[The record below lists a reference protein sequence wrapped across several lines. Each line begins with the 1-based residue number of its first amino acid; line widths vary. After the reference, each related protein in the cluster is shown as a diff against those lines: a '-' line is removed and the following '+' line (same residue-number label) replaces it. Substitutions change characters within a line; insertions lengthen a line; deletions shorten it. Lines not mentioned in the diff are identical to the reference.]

1 MLNLATTHSSHDE
14 INRLK
19 RAFYLVLFF
28 TAILWCIKIVEI
40 FLNLNFGTLGVHPD
54 NFFGLMGVFTAP
66 LIHGSLEHLIA
77 NTPAIIILGTALI
90 YGYPRSCWIV
100 IPVIWI
106 GTELG
111 VWFTARPV
119 FHFGASG
126 LTYGSMFF
134 IFVVGIIR
142 KERQAIALSLLVFF
156 LYGTMIWGIF
166 PHQSGVSFESH
177 LWGAAMGILCAILL
191 HKRDPLPPIKRYDWE
206 IEEDD
211 DPVMREAWNQFPEKG
226 DFKDKD

>member
-1 MLNLATTHSSHDE
+1 MFNLPTTHSSTDE
-14 INRLK
+14 LNKLK
-19 RAFYLVLFF
+19 RAFYIVLFF
-28 TAILWCIKIVEI
+28 TAILWCIKVVEI
-40 FLNLNFGTLGVHPD
+40 LLNLNFGNLGVHP
-54 NFFGLMGVFTAP
+54 NTMSGLVGVFTAP
-66 LIHGSLEHLIA
+66 LIHGSYVHLIA
-77 NTPAIIILGTALI
+77 NTPAVIILGTALI

-134 IFVVGIIR
+134 IFVVGILR
-142 KERQAIALSLLVFF
+142 KDRQAIALSLLVFF

-166 PHQSGVSFESH
+166 PHQPGVSFESH
-177 LWGAAMGILCAILL
+177 IWGAAMGILCAVLL
-191 HKRDPLPPIKRYDWE
+191 RNRDPIPPIKHYAWE
-206 IEEDD
+206 IENDD
-211 DPVMREAWNQFPEKG
+211 SAKNDMWDQIPDKN
-226 DFKDKD
+226 DFDSKD

>member
-1 MLNLATTHSSHDE
+1 MLNLATTHSSPNE

-28 TAILWCIKIVEI
+28 TAILWCIKVVEI
-40 FLNLNFGTLGVHPD
+40 FLNLNFATLGVRPD
-54 NFFGLMGVFTAP
+54 NLFGLVGVFTAP
-66 LIHGSLEHLIA
+66 LIHSSHEHLLA

-100 IPVIWI
+100 IPIIWI

-119 FHFGASG
+119 LHFGASG
-126 LTYGSMFF
+126 LTYGGMFF
-134 IFVVGIIR
+134 IFVVGILR
-142 KERQAIALSLLVFF
+142 KEQQAIALSLLVFF

-166 PHQSGVSFESH
+166 PHQPGISFESH
-177 LWGAAMGILCAILL
+177 LWGATTGVLCAIFLRN
-191 HKRDPLPPIKRYDWE
+191 RDPFPPLKRYDWE
-206 IEEDD
+206 NEEDD
-211 DPVMREAWNQFPEKG
+211 DPVIREAWNQFPEKEN
-226 DFKDKD
+226 FKDKN

>member
-1 MLNLATTHSSHDE
+1 MLNLATTHSSPDE
-14 INRLK
+14 MNRLK

-28 TAILWCIKIVEI
+28 TAILWCIKAVEI
-40 FLNLNFGTLGVHPD
+40 FLNLNLGTLGVRPD
-54 NFFGLMGVFTAP
+54 NYFGLVGVFTAP
-66 LIHGSLEHLIA
+66 LIHSSPEHLIA

-134 IFVVGIIR
+134 IF
-142 KERQAIALSLLVFF
+142 
-156 LYGTMIWGIF
+156 GTMIWGIF

-177 LWGAAMGILCAILL
+177 LWGATTGILCAIFL

-206 IEEDD
+206 TEEDD
-211 DPVMREAWNQFPEKG
+211 DPVMGESWNQFPENG
-226 DFKDKD
+226 DFKNKD